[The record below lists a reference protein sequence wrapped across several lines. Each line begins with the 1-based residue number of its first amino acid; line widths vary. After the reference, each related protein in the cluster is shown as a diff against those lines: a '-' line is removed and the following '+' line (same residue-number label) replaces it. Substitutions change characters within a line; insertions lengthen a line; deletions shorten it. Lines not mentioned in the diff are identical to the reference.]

1 MIKKLTIS
9 TAALLILISS
19 GACSKKADVEQ
30 PQKSVGWDINSFIE
44 GKSIPPKPIPLPGNL
59 VVEVP
64 DSVKAKYHTVTMGVG
79 DRKTLVVKEFAV
91 RIGDTAKVPG
101 TDYSIKV
108 TAYLPGWIIR
118 GNVATS
124 KSDKPDDPA
133 VRATIYEKDKQVFD
147 GFIFQKH
154 RTPSFLTDKI
164 AIGLLGAS

>member
-1 MIKKLTIS
+1 MIKKLMIA
-9 TAALLILISS
+9 TAASLILVSS
-19 GACSKKADVEQ
+19 GACDKKSDVQ
-30 PQKSVGWDINSFIE
+30 QQQKSAGWDIESFIE
-44 GKSIPPKPIPLPGNL
+44 GKSVPPKPIPLPGNL
-59 VVEVP
+59 VIEVP

-79 DRKTLVVKEFAV
+79 DRKTLVVKEFKMK
-91 RIGDTAKVPG
+91 IGDTAKVPG

-108 TAYLPGWIIR
+108 TAYLPAWVIR

-124 KSDKPDDPA
+124 KSDKQDDPA

>member
-1 MIKKLTIS
+1 MIRKLTFAA
-9 TAALLILISS
+9 TAFLILISVS
-19 GACSKKADVEQ
+19 ACGKKADEQ
-30 PQKSVGWDINSFIE
+30 QEQKVTGWDISSFTE

-64 DSVKAKYHTVTMGVG
+64 DSVKSKYSTVTMGIG
-79 DRKTLVVKEFAV
+79 DRKTLEVRKFTVK
-91 RIGDTAKVPG
+91 IGETVKVPG

-108 TAYLPGWIIR
+108 SAYLPSWVVR

-124 KSDKPDDPA
+124 KGDMPDDPA

-147 GFIFQKH
+147 GFIFQRH
-154 RTPSFLTDKI
+154 TTPSFLTDKH

>member
-1 MIKKLTIS
+1 MIKKITIT
-9 TAALLILISS
+9 TAALLVLVSI
-19 GACSKKADVEQ
+19 GACGKKTDVQ
-30 PQKSVGWDINSFIE
+30 QQKTLGWDINSFIE
-44 GKSIPPKPIPLPGNL
+44 GKSTPPKPIPLPGNL
-59 VVEVP
+59 VIEVP
-64 DSVKAKYHTVTMGVG
+64 GSVKAKFHTVTMGVG
-79 DRKTLVVKEFAV
+79 DRRTLVVKEFKV
-91 RIGDTAKVPG
+91 KIGETAKVPG

-108 TAYLPGWIIR
+108 ISYLPAWVIR

>member
-1 MIKKLTIS
+1 MIKKITII
-9 TAALLILISS
+9 TAALLILVST
-19 GACSKKADVEQ
+19 GACGKKSDVQ
-30 PQKSVGWDINSFIE
+30 QQKTVGWDINSFIE
-44 GKSIPPKPIPLPGNL
+44 GKSIPPKPIPLPSNL

-64 DSVKAKYHTVTMGVG
+64 DSVKAKYHTVTMGIG
-79 DRKTLVVKEFAV
+79 DRKTLVVKEFKM
-91 RIGDTAKVPG
+91 RIGETAKVPG

-108 TAYLPGWIIR
+108 TSYLPGWVIR
-118 GNVATS
+118 GNVVTS
-124 KSDKPDDPA
+124 KSDKQDDPA